1 MRNIR
6 NLKFRIYS
14 FEARCAAIISEGLV
28 GGKGKQPIL
37 LQLKRELDIFRY
49 KVALNVNE
57 ANNLWRSLVNLYT
70 VISKKVWGRRTD
82 YESVYRAIRA
92 VLPVLEKIKNG
103 IGRDVES
110 RDKLDYISRVI
121 NRGIFYLCSRHTNC
135 AEGHK
140 NYQGKIYV
148 SENWRD
154 RCFDSATKKR
164 VAAYIKNHNCKTVEE
179 IVDDPIYMV
188 TRPNCRH
195 YFVEIDIEEVMH
207 NGVKKLLKNHNMV
220 HARVN
225 SYEYSQYRN
234 YYERL
239 KVLIALRK
247 ICPCL
252 KLEEDITKTR
262 RKMKKWLAM
271 VSR

>member
-28 GGKGKQPIL
+28 GGKGKQSIL
-37 LQLKRELDIFRY
+37 LQLKKELDIFRY

-57 ANNLWRSLVNLYT
+57 ANNLWKSLVSLYV

-82 YESVYRAIRA
+82 YESVYLAIRQS
-92 VLPVLEKIKNG
+92 LPDLEKIKNK

-110 RDKLDYISRVI
+110 RDKLDYISRI
-121 NRGIFYLCSRHTNC
+121 TNRGIFYLCSRHTNC

-140 NYQGKIYV
+140 DFQGKIYV
-148 SENWRD
+148 SENWRE
-154 RCFDSATKKR
+154 RCPDNATKRK
-164 VAAYIKNHNCKTVEE
+164 VVAYIRNHNCRTVQE
-179 IVDDPIYMV
+179 IVGDPVYMV

-195 YFVEIDIEEVMH
+195 YFIEIDIDEVLHSSVNKML
-207 NGVKKLLKNHNMV
+207 KKHDMINSKV
-220 HARVN
+220 S
-225 SYEYSQYRN
+225 SYEYLMYRN

-252 KLEEDITKTR
+252 RLEKDIKNTRKL
-262 RKMKKWLAM
+262 MKKWLAM